1 MENKIN
7 EIKET
12 MKEIE
17 QNLVY
22 LDDDL
27 EGLDSVYA
35 SYKKMGESFD
45 NYTTLLRSNKTK
57 DINILNDLL
66 NGYKTIEEG
75 IEIKYGENLS
85 KKSVKVA

>member
-12 MKEIE
+12 MKVIE
-17 QNLVY
+17 QNLI
-22 LDDDL
+22 LL
-27 EGLDSVYA
+27 EELDSVYA

-45 NYTTLLRSNKTK
+45 NYTTLLRSNKTN
-57 DINILNDLL
+57 DMNILNDLL
-66 NGYKTIEEG
+66 NGYKTISDG

-85 KKSVKVA
+85 KNNVKVA

>member
-12 MKEIE
+12 MKVIE

-22 LDDDL
+22 LDDNL

-35 SYKKMGESFD
+35 SCKKIGESFD
-45 NYTTLLRSNKTK
+45 NYTTRVRLNKTK
-57 DINILNDLL
+57 DVTILDDLL
-66 NGYKTIEEG
+66 NGYKTINEG
-75 IEIKYGENLS
+75 IITKYGENLS
-85 KKSVKVA
+85 KDNIKIA

>member
-45 NYTTLLRSNKTK
+45 NYTTLLRSNKTN
-57 DINILNDLL
+57 DMNILNDLL
-66 NGYKTIEEG
+66 NGYKTISDG

-85 KKSVKVA
+85 KNNVKVA

>member
-17 QNLVY
+17 QNLIL

-45 NYTTLLRSNKTK
+45 NYTTLLRSNKTN
-57 DINILNDLL
+57 DIR
-66 NGYKTIEEG
+66 
-75 IEIKYGENLS
+75 KY
-85 KKSVKVA
+85 